1 MTVTCRIHDRSLTAR
16 IRRRITVANDNKA
29 MREAVVAGGLLRP
42 KVCNSRI
49 LTLCVW
55 ERERET
61 VCVHVCKRIH
71 LHIRTRERARARARE
86 RERERERERQTDRQT
101 LTHGR
106 KGGGSRGGGRR
117 RGGRGEGG
125 QGGRAGGPHARLPQ
139 KSPHGKRG
147 CSYSC

>member
-86 RERERERERQTDRQT
+86 RERERERERQTDTDTWAQRGRQPWRRAPAW
-101 LTHGR
+101 GA
-106 KGGGSRGGGRR
+106 RR
-117 RGGRGEGG
+117 RRTRRTRR
-125 QGGRAGGPHARLPQ
+125 RAPCTPPTKISSR
-139 KSPHGKRG
+139 
-147 CSYSC
+147 